1 MFTPNLWFERTH
13 VDQSLEKT
21 DGCNPSHHKSV
32 TLTSIVHPRKLRW
45 KPKNGGLEDDVLFQ
59 IGWCAGSMLI
69 SGGVTSS
76 NSYHDNLG
84 GLVSVVEF
92 NLDPPPLQWWQICLR
107 SAVAQPPITYTYN
120 SQLHYF
126 KERFDKY
133 ERCNI
138 MIHICI
144 VRTTY

>member
-1 MFTPNLWFERTH
+1 MVTEMFE
-13 VDQSLEKT
+13 
-21 DGCNPSHHKSV
+21 
-32 TLTSIVHPRKLRW
+32 IVEQ
-45 KPKNGGLEDDVLFQ
+45 GFQ
-59 IGWCAGSMLI
+59 I
-69 SGGVTSS
+69 
-76 NSYHDNLG
+76 
-84 GLVSVVEF
+84 
-92 NLDPPPLQWWQICLR
+92 QQ